1 MSEINPPANNTP
13 AEIRGSCLCGQVL
26 VTVTGAPVASAVC
39 HCLHCQ
45 KTAGSA
51 FSTVLLLPDE
61 AVSVEG
67 GVRSYHDVADSGASV
82 TRSFCGRCGSPVETS
97 SAGTEAQKLRLI
109 KAGLFAGVREFP
121 PQLEIFCASR
131 RSWVPAFTGTTA
143 FVTMPPR

>member
-67 GVRSYHDVADSGASV
+67 ACGAI
-82 TRSFCGRCGSPVETS
+82 TMLPTAAR
-97 SAGTEAQKLRLI
+97 
-109 KAGLFAGVREFP
+109 
-121 PQLEIFCASR
+121 ASR
-131 RSWVPAFTGTTA
+131 GLSAAGAGRPSK
-143 FVTMPPR
+143 PRRQAPRRRNYA